1 MRYEL
6 KTVESLIEKHLQPN
20 KVVNGQLPLSDL
32 QELKSEIHNET
43 DRIRGAL
50 IESVFNLKKDKQVER
65 YIQQHQASLIRL
77 CDKVIKQISPETFRK
92 SYQSNGKEEKYSSI
106 NFILYSALEGIL
118 TFIENYFAKYFNQHE
133 KIPASYRII
142 GQIEFRE
149 KLNDFHFDKECK
161 LIEIALYPINEFVSC
176 NTPISFRKLI
186 YLKTL
191 YDEVRTTCT
200 RCNGTDKECKL
211 NCSLVYL
218 NFNSFKYFTHITT
231 QIKEDIKSQK
241 SAQKKVETL
250 SVHLK
255 KLNQSHVKPNIAYK
269 YKHSSIKNQLTNWIA
284 EEICDIERVFQP
296 VIEFPHTPATPKGKS
311 FKMKINLPVPV
322 ITRFFKLFTD
332 AGYIDKSNPKEL
344 ITFLATHISSKN
356 KESIT
361 PGSFSSKFYA
371 KDDASTETLKEIFIK
386 LLNELN
392 KNG

>member
-1 MRYEL
+1 
-6 KTVESLIEKHLQPN
+6 
-20 KVVNGQLPLSDL
+20 
-32 QELKSEIHNET
+32 
-43 DRIRGAL
+43 
-50 IESVFNLKKDKQVER
+50 
-65 YIQQHQASLIRL
+65 
-77 CDKVIKQISPETFRK
+77 VIKHISPESFRK
-92 SYQSNGKEEKYSSI
+92 SYQNSGKTDEFSNI
-106 NFILYSALEGIL
+106 NFILYAALEGML

-149 KLNDFHFDKECK
+149 KLNGFKHSMECK

-176 NTPISFRKLI
+176 NKEISFRKLI
-186 YLKTL
+186 YLKTI
-191 YDEVRTTCT
+191 YDEVKATCT
-200 RCNGTDKECKL
+200 RCNGTGKECKL
-211 NCSLVYL
+211 NCILIYL
-218 NFNSFKYFTHITT
+218 NFNSFKFFTHITT

-241 SAQKKVETL
+241 SQQRKVETL
-250 SVHLK
+250 SAHLK

-269 YKHSSIKNQLTNWIA
+269 YKHSSIKNQLTNWVA
-284 EEICDIERVFQP
+284 EEMCDIERVYQP
-296 VIEFPHTPATPKGKS
+296 AIEFPHNTNTLKGKP

-371 KDDASTETLKEIFIK
+371 KDNVSTETLKEIFIK

-392 KNG
+392 KQG